1 MNYYGDCPIYDR
13 LCFELNV
20 RTDMRRTLFD
30 DIAAAAIDDIVAGFD
45 LLLMFAAPT
54 DES

>member
-1 MNYYGDCPIYDR
+1 MNEPTP
-13 LCFELNV
+13 EQSEV
-20 RTDMRRTLFD
+20 RADMRRTLYD